1 MLPTPPEV
9 NFVLVLL
16 IFFFAYSFNNYR
28 RTYGSRG
35 KNRPST
41 GFKTLLNWIFFSV
54 LSWPA
59 KGFQPISHKLKLD
72 NISLICNSFSFVS
85 TSLVYITIPKE
96 NKRKRKR
103 NYLRWKINYNK
114 DFWRLRYPVGKSKF
128 GTCAVTGLCSFK
140 AIIHTRCF
148 SRASV
153 SVPFVNS
160 IEPSIGGCQK
170 LLVAY
175 QRITTGGLFGE

>member
-1 MLPTPPEV
+1 MQTDVVV
-9 NFVLVLL
+9 NF
-16 IFFFAYSFNNYR
+16 F
-28 RTYGSRG
+28 
-35 KNRPST
+35 
-41 GFKTLLNWIFFSV
+41 
-54 LSWPA
+54 
-59 KGFQPISHKLKLD
+59 ISG
-72 NISLICNSFSFVS
+72 NFSFSFVS
-85 TSLVYITIPKE
+85 TSLVYITIRKKTKE
-96 NKRKRKR
+96 RGREITWDKKLTTTRIFEGSVR
-103 NYLRWKINYNK
+103 LLAHLL
-114 DFWRLRYPVGKSKF
+114 RLRYPVGKSKF